1 MQCIEGNETCDKPHI
16 FPIIACLQQTF
27 YPELEVSL
35 HLTFNNL
42 NVVSLK
48 GGIKPKPWREKKN
61 NSILHTAFSLAVA
74 HWPCV
79 VLIPPD

>member
-16 FPIIACLQQTF
+16 FSIIACLQQTF

-48 GGIKPKPWREKKN
+48 GGINPKPWREKKN
-61 NSILHTAFSLAVA
+61 IIQFCTQHLVWLWLTGPA
-74 HWPCV
+74 WC
-79 VLIPPD
+79 